1 MLSPGLPETP
11 KKFRF
16 KLLPTLKRGEMWR
29 YFGPAFVASV
39 AYIDPGNFASNF
51 EGGARFGYTLLWV
64 LLWSNAMAILI
75 QYLSAKLGI
84 ATGKTLP
91 QNCRAYFSP
100 KTNFGLWVAAELA
113 ALATDLAEFLG
124 AALGFYL
131 LLGIPLFPAAL
142 LTAVVVFLML
152 AVELYGFRRLEQLVM
167 VFVFGVAACYAFE
180 MFIVHPDWKAVAEG
194 VLIPRINS
202 SSIYV
207 AVSML
212 GATVMPHVI
221 YLHSALVQHRVRED
235 ATKDHPE
242 KWVLTMR
249 HLRYELWDV
258 LAAMNGAW
266 LINSAMIVMGA
277 AVFFKHNVPFSFD
290 EAHLTLQPLLPAVS
304 GTAFALAL
312 LFSGLS
318 SSTVGTMAGQV
329 IIEGFLDIKFSVFLR
344 RLITIIPAL
353 IVISLK
359 LDPLKILLL
368 SQVVL
373 SFAIPFALVPLV
385 LLTRSKAVMSDLV
398 NRRTTNYMAYVVT
411 AVIIGLNLLLLY
423 NQLGGS
429 F

>member
-1 MLSPGLPETP
+1 MSSSGIPEEP
-11 KKFRF
+11 RKFRF
-16 KLLPTLKRGEMWR
+16 KLLPTLKRGEMWM

-100 KTNFGLWVAAELA
+100 KVNFGLWVAAELA

-131 LLGIPLFPAAL
+131 LLHIPMFPAAL
-142 LTAVVVFLML
+142 ITAGVVFLML
-152 AVELYGFRRLEQLVM
+152 AVELYGFRRLEQLIM
-167 VFVFGVAACYAFE
+167 VFVFAIAACYAFE
-180 MFIVHPDWKAVAEG
+180 MFMVRPDWGAVAHG
-194 VLIPRINS
+194 VLVPKINS
-202 SSIYV
+202 QSIYV

-221 YLHSALVQHRVRED
+221 YLHSALVQHRVKED
-235 ATKDHPE
+235 AASDHPE
-242 KWVLTMR
+242 KWLLTMR

-266 LINSAMIVMGA
+266 LINSAMIVMAA
-277 AVFFKHNVPFSFD
+277 AVFYKHGVAFTFD
-290 EAHLTLQPLLPAVS
+290 EAHLTLSPLLPAVS

-344 RLITIIPAL
+344 RLLTIIPAL
-353 IVISLK
+353 VVIALR
-359 LDPLKILLL
+359 LDAPKILLL

-398 NRRTTNYMAYVVT
+398 NSPRTNYMAYLVT
-411 AVIIGLNLLLLY
+411 AVIVGLNLLLLFRMM
-423 NQLGGS
+423 GGE

>member
-1 MLSPGLPETP
+1 MSSPEAPE
-11 KKFRF
+11 KLERFSF

-100 KTNFGLWVAAELA
+100 KVNFGLWVAAELA

-131 LLGIPLFPAAL
+131 LLGIPLLPAAL
-142 LTAVVVFLML
+142 ITAVVVFLML
-152 AVELYGFRRLEQLVM
+152 AVELYGFRRLEQLIM

-180 MFIVHPDWKAVAEG
+180 MFIVDPDWSAVAHG
-194 VLIPRINS
+194 VLVPRINAD
-202 SSIYV
+202 SIYV

-221 YLHSALVQHRVRED
+221 YLHSALVQHRVKED
-235 ATKDHPE
+235 QASDHPE
-242 KWVLTMR
+242 KWLLTMR
-249 HLRYELWDV
+249 HLRYELFDV

-266 LINSAMIVMGA
+266 LINSAMIVMAA
-277 AVFFKHNVPFSFD
+277 AVFYKNHTPFNFD

-353 IVISLK
+353 AVISLK

-385 LLTRSKAVMSDLV
+385 LLTRSQAVMSDLV
-398 NRRTTNYMAYVVT
+398 NRRSTNYMAYAVT
-411 AVIIGLNLLLLY
+411 AIIVCLNLLLLY
-423 NQLGGS
+423 KQLGGS

>member
-1 MLSPGLPETP
+1 MSSPEAPEKP
-11 KKFRF
+11 ERFRF

-100 KTNFGLWVAAELA
+100 KVNFGLWLAAELA

-142 LTAVVVFLML
+142 ITAVVVFLML
-152 AVELYGFRRLEQLVM
+152 AVELYGFRRLEQLIM
-167 VFVFGVAACYAFE
+167 VFVFAIAACYAFE
-180 MFIVHPDWKAVAEG
+180 MFIVHPDWGAVANG
-194 VLIPRINS
+194 VLVPRINS
-202 SSIYV
+202 DSIYV

-221 YLHSALVQHRVRED
+221 YLHSALVQHRVKED
-235 ATKDHPE
+235 LASDHPE
-242 KWVLTMR
+242 KWLLTMR
-249 HLRYELWDV
+249 HLRYELFDV

-266 LINSAMIVMGA
+266 LINSAMIVMAA
-277 AVFFKHNVPFSFD
+277 AVFYRHNTPFNFD

-353 IVISLK
+353 VVISLK
-359 LDPLKILLL
+359 LDPLRILLL

-385 LLTRSKAVMSDLV
+385 LLTRSQAVMSDLV
-398 NRRTTNYMAYVVT
+398 NRRSTNYMAYAIT
-411 AVIIGLNLLLLY
+411 AVIVGLNLLLLY
-423 NQLGGS
+423 KQLGGS